1 MNSFESLPR
10 HVQDIIKEKAK
21 VSLQLYGD
29 HKSAIN
35 SYENLLR
42 NINANKI
49 PKSINFKCG
58 LIIPKSLQTNAADI
72 NLNNEEIREFK
83 THLETFQKGVTAQ
96 FERIAKRHAQAAQ
109 RKLGDFLLS
118 VEKDIIEFHH
128 RLLQKIDP
136 VKATAFNAAMEQ
148 YPNQP
153 HSNDPSVLEVLR
165 FINHWVT
172 FHDDQVRAKLVQEVQ
187 SDIRKEAKSNKKD
200 AAEEIIMNDA
210 DNDLVKD
217 LITKEVNKKIKPI
230 QDSIK
235 RLNVSKGERSSSP
248 GKQKGSSKKP
258 SVSFQEKP
266 RDKPEAAKGEKQER
280 GRTPQREERNRS
292 PKHGKSSGRSKSPS
306 KSQSPSPAVPKS
318 SLKSMSN
325 RHRGKS
331 QSDSSDTRR
340 KKN

>member
-29 HKSAIN
+29 HKSAVN
-35 SYENLLR
+35 SYENLLK

-58 LIIPKSLQTNAADI
+58 LIFPKNLQTDAADI
-72 NLNNEEIREFK
+72 RLNEDETREFK
-83 THLETFQKGVTAQ
+83 TQLETFQKGVTAQ
-96 FERIAKRHAQAAQ
+96 FERIAKRNAQVAQ

-118 VEKDIIEFHH
+118 VEKEIIAFHS
-128 RLLQKIDP
+128 RLLYKIDP
-136 VKATAFNAAMEQ
+136 TKAAAFNAAMEH

-172 FHDDQVRAKLVQEVQ
+172 FHDDQVRARLVHEVQ
-187 SDIRKEAKSNKKD
+187 SDIKKENKTSKKE

-217 LITKEVNKKIKPI
+217 LIAKEVSKKMKPI

-235 RLNVSKGERSSSP
+235 RLNSSKGERSSSP

-258 SVSFQEKP
+258 SVSFQEKS

-280 GRTPQREERNRS
+280 GRTQHREERSRS
-292 PKHGKSSGRSKSPS
+292 PKHGKPSGKSKSPP
-306 KSQSPSPAVPKS
+306 KSQSPTPVVRKS
-318 SLKSMSN
+318 SLKSTSN
-325 RHRGKS
+325 RHRAKS
-331 QSDSSDTRR
+331 QSDSSDTRQ